1 MVEEIKG
8 EGQLQEVNIISLWNK
23 NLFES
28 LQKLQD
34 FERICRDGAV
44 SIVEYLNISP
54 ERMPEIQ
61 FQYLRM
67 MVTELGILLA
77 NSRARISKPFFL
89 KAKVQPKQI
98 KNIVD
103 LDPQSIF
110 IPSINQQ
117 SHQTTYNLS
126 EDFYTFLSQLTQIRD
141 GIVTELGDILY
152 GKSEEKVEG
161 MDKTRL
167 LK

>member
-1 MVEEIKG
+1 MEEEQEQQI
-8 EGQLQEVNIISLWNK
+8 QEVNITSLWNK

-28 LQKLQD
+28 LQRLQD

-44 SIVEYLNISP
+44 SITEYLNISP
-54 ERMPEIQ
+54 QRMPEIQ

-67 MVTELGILLA
+67 MITELGILLA
-77 NSRARISKPFFL
+77 NARVRISKGFFL
-89 KAKVQPKQI
+89 KAKVQLKQM
-98 KNIVD
+98 KNVID

-117 SHQTTYNLS
+117 SHSTTYNLS
-126 EDFYTFLSQLTQIRD
+126 EEFYTLLSISTQIRD
-141 GIVTELGDILY
+141 GIIGELGDILY
-152 GKSEEKVEG
+152 GKAEEKVEG